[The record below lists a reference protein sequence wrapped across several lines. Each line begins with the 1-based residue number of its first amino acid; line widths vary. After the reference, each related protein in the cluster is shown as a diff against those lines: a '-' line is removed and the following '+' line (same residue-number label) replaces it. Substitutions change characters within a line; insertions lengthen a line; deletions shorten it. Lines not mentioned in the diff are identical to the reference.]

1 MKDFLEKWKSDKR
14 YRAKIKLLAYTI
26 FIIIIFIY
34 ALTLDISPRNYED
47 ISDINNNSI
56 KETAD
61 IIKIPEQYE
70 YIIKIKIDDK
80 EYKYSGIQTTEKRT
94 IKKEIDDKVTNYIYQ
109 NNQYYLEDS
118 INIDNY
124 VTTTKEEVY
133 DIVNYNYINLTTINE
148 YLKKATKDNNQYLV
162 YLKDIIL
169 GNESDRYFVIDI
181 NDKNIFVDYTVLMKE
196 FNNNIKTYTVNY
208 EIKEKE

>member
-1 MKDFLEKWKSDKR
+1 MEDFLEKWKSDKR
-14 YRAKIKLLAYTI
+14 YRTKIKLLAYTI

-34 ALTLDISPRNYED
+34 ALTLDTSPRNYED

-118 INIDNY
+118 ININNY

>member
-1 MKDFLEKWKSDKR
+1 MKEFLEKWKSDKR

-34 ALTLDISPRNYED
+34 ALTLDTSPRNYED

-118 INIDNY
+118 ININNY

>member
-118 INIDNY
+118 ININNY
-124 VTTTKEEVY
+124 VSTTKEEVY

>member
-56 KETAD
+56 NKTAD

-124 VTTTKEEVY
+124 VTTAKEEVY

>member
-1 MKDFLEKWKSDKR
+1 MEDFLEKWKSDKR
-14 YRAKIKLLAYTI
+14 YRTKIKLLAYTI

-34 ALTLDISPRNYED
+34 ALTLDTSPRNYED

-118 INIDNY
+118 ININNY

-133 DIVNYNYINLTTINE
+133 DIVNYN
-148 YLKKATKDNNQYLV
+148 
-162 YLKDIIL
+162 
-169 GNESDRYFVIDI
+169 
-181 NDKNIFVDYTVLMKE
+181 
-196 FNNNIKTYTVNY
+196 
-208 EIKEKE
+208 

>member
-1 MKDFLEKWKSDKR
+1 MEDFLEKWKSDKR
-14 YRAKIKLLAYTI
+14 YRTKIKLLAYTI

-34 ALTLDISPRNYED
+34 ALTLDTSPRNYED

-56 KETAD
+56 NKTAD

-118 INIDNY
+118 ININNY

>member
-118 INIDNY
+118 ININNY

>member
-34 ALTLDISPRNYED
+34 ALTLDTSPRNYED

-124 VTTTKEEVY
+124 VTTAKEEVY

>member
-34 ALTLDISPRNYED
+34 ALTLDTSPRNYED

-118 INIDNY
+118 ININNY

>member
-56 KETAD
+56 NKTAD

-118 INIDNY
+118 ININNY

>member
-34 ALTLDISPRNYED
+34 ALTLDTSPRNYED

-56 KETAD
+56 NKTAD

-124 VTTTKEEVY
+124 VTTAKEEVY